1 MQLHPTRA
9 TFQVA
14 LAGAALV
21 TVGIMAK
28 VSPAVAFGGG
38 MLLAVTLGRALAL
51 STVTR
56 IRASGFEMV
65 WGTTRRVTKGIR
77 DEEIILE
84 AELRNRGFDD
94 ARGVNLRPV
103 ASSMLDVTIFPAT
116 LDLPAA
122 SKVRFEMRV
131 RPRRVGRWGVHGIA
145 LEVRGTP
152 LGGEGLYEV
161 PLMFANPHGVEVMP
175 RPLFTMLQP
184 ARGGRARRIAE
195 AGRPAPLAG
204 EGEHLKELREL
215 VPGDSFK
222 RIAWKASARRG
233 RLLVRE
239 MEREERD
246 IVWLVLDASVEL
258 WAGGRGNSPLD
269 VAIDE
274 LGGVAARH
282 LAKGDRVGVVVFAS
296 RVRTWLPPGA
306 GPTQA
311 SKIVAGLA
319 SAASMVD
326 SDRCELDEAELAQ
339 RVAEHLR
346 PLDPRGLGDVAR
358 GNLDALSTRAEA
370 LRARAP
376 FAPRLPQSA
385 SPREQRFRHYLAS
398 FGVEV
403 PPKVDGE
410 RERADIQLAAVLE
423 KIGREKK
430 KRASIVHVWA
440 PPPGPESPVDA
451 GLRKLRA
458 LRVEI
463 RWTMPSFEPSLT
475 NEPGGHGPT
484 VEDVVNEAVR
494 MRVRASQARAERVL
508 RSFGVRARA
517 VEVRRHVDLGALSPS
532 PPSASSAQSAGTAGG
547 TLGDK
552 TLVDAP
558 REPSTSE
565 RSERGV

>member
-14 LAGAALV
+14 LAGAAMV
-21 TVGIMAK
+21 AVGVAAK
-28 VSPAVAFGGG
+28 VSAAVAFGGA

-65 WGTTRRVTKGIR
+65 WATTRRVTKGAR
-77 DEEIILE
+77 DEEIVLE

-94 ARGVNLRPV
+94 ARGVSLRPV
-103 ASSMLDVTIFPAT
+103 ASSMLDVTIFPST

-122 SKVRFEMRV
+122 SKVRFEMHV
-131 RPRRVGRWGVHGIA
+131 KARRVGRWGIHGIA

-175 RPLFTMLQP
+175 KPLYTMLQT
-184 ARGGRARRIAE
+184 ARGGRARRVAE

-246 IVWLVLDASVEL
+246 VVWLVLDASVEL
-258 WAGGRGNSPLD
+258 WAGRRGLAPLD

-274 LGGVAARH
+274 LGGVATRH
-282 LAKGDRVGVVVFAS
+282 IAKGDLVGVAVFAS
-296 RVRTWLPPGA
+296 RVRTWLPPA
-306 GPTQA
+306 SGPAQA
-311 SKIVAGLA
+311 SKVVAALA

-346 PLDPRGLGDVAR
+346 PLDPRGLADVAR
-358 GNLDALSTRAEA
+358 GNLDALSARAES
-370 LRARAP
+370 LRVRAP
-376 FAPRLPQSA
+376 FAPRLPQSG

-410 RERADIQLAAVLE
+410 RERADVQLSAVLE
-423 KIGREKK
+423 KISREKK
-430 KRASIVHVWA
+430 KKASIVHVWA
-440 PPPGPESPVDA
+440 PPPSPESPIETGVRRLKA
-451 GLRKLRA
+451 NRIE
-458 LRVEI
+458 V
-463 RWTMPSFEPSLT
+463 RWTMPSFEPSLVG
-475 NEPGGHGPT
+475 PAAGHAQN

-494 MRVRASQARAERVL
+494 MRVRASQARAERAL
-508 RSFGVRARA
+508 RTLGVRARPI
-517 VEVRRHVDLGALSPS
+517 EIRKHVDIAAANATQVG
-532 PPSASSAQSAGTAGG
+532 SAPAAPVAT
-547 TLGDK
+547 DK
-552 TLVDAP
+552 TLVDRP
-558 REPSTSE
+558 REN
-565 RSERGV
+565 R